1 MGPMLEVLMLFPR
14 EADRGELEAFLSGFI
29 PSVRDAPGLRSHAV
43 SSGELMSRGERPP
56 FTTVVRLSFDSL
68 ADWMALIPSA
78 ERREERDR
86 FDRLG
91 PLVLFYEA
99 SEG

>member
-1 MGPMLEVLMLFPR
+1 MEPMP
-14 EADRGELEAFLSGFI
+14 
-29 PSVRDAPGLRSHAV
+29 
-43 SSGELMSRGERPP
+43 
-56 FTTVVRLSFDSL
+56 FDSL

-86 FDRLG
+86 FDRLS
-91 PLVLFYEA
+91 PLVLFYET